1 MADKP
6 VFIGVDPTSGSRP
19 MTYAVL
25 NENLDIETVGDG
37 TFDEVV
43 EIITSFPV
51 VICAIDAPNSYN
63 KGLLADPDY
72 RQRVGLSPGRHNY
85 EDFRVS
91 EYELRRRG
99 IGIYNTPRDQEQA
112 RGWIQEGW
120 RLYEKLREANF
131 VDYPRPGS
139 RRLLETHPHAAFTVL
154 VGSRPYR
161 KTSLEGRVQR
171 QLVLHEEGIGVPDA
185 MKVFIEWTRHR
196 FLTGQLET
204 DRIYEHDQL
213 DAIVAAYVA
222 YLAEREPG
230 NITTLG
236 DPTEGQIVI
245 PVEQLQDSY

>member
-6 VFIGVDPTSGSRP
+6 VFVGVDPTSGSRP

-25 NENLDIETVGDG
+25 NEKLDIEMLDDG
-37 TFDEVV
+37 TSDQVV
-43 EIITSFPV
+43 EIITSFPAV
-51 VICAIDAPNSYN
+51 TCAIDAPNSYN

-85 EDFRVS
+85 ESFRVC

-99 IGIYNTPRDQEQA
+99 IGIYNTPRDHEQA
-112 RGWIQEGW
+112 RDWMQQGWQ
-120 RLYEKLREANF
+120 LYQKLRNADF

-139 RRLLETHPHAAFTVL
+139 RRMLETHPHAVFTIL
-154 VGSRPYR
+154 IGSRPYR

-171 QLVLHEEGIGVPDA
+171 QLVLYEEGIGVPDA
-185 MKVFIEWTRHR
+185 MRTFVEWTRHR

-204 DRIYEHDQL
+204 DEIYSHDQL
-213 DAIVAAYVA
+213 DAIVAAYTA
-222 YLAEREPG
+222 YLAECEPG
-230 NITTLG
+230 HITVLG

-245 PVEQLQDSY
+245 PVEELQDSY